1 MRTPDSTTRRIQ
13 QVARASALGL
23 ACALALGACQG
34 NRADEPPVHIWWQMD
49 GQKHFEAQEENDF
62 FYSVDCAE
70 EEARIAEEQASSH
83 AVGFDKYNPPRTC
96 FARAMR
102 EPPAGTVAVGQLKND
117 DHLHQGR
124 DVSGRL
130 VDELPPSV
138 PLTLELLSRGEERYN
153 IYCQPCHDYTG
164 SGNGIVTRRGGGFQ
178 AKMPVNF
185 HTDYYRAMPLGY
197 FYDVIKNGKGTMQS
211 YGAQIPT
218 EDRWAIAVWVRTLQ
232 QSRTTLAMG
241 STK

>member
-1 MRTPDSTTRRIQ
+1 MRTPDSTTRFFK

-23 ACALALGACQG
+23 VATLALGACQG
-34 NRADEPPVHIWWQMD
+34 NRSENPPVHIWWQMD
-49 GQKHFEAQEENDF
+49 GQNYFEAQEENDF
-62 FYSVDCAE
+62 YYSVDCTE
-70 EEARIAEEQASSH
+70 EEARLAKEKEASEERH
-83 AVGFDKYNPPRTC
+83 VVYRPVRKC
-96 FARAMR
+96 FGRAMR
-102 EPPAGTVAVGQLKND
+102 TPPAGTIAVGHLKND

-124 DVSGRL
+124 DVNGRL
-130 VDELPPSV
+130 VDELPPSI
-138 PLTLELLSRGEERYN
+138 PLTPELLARGEERYN

-185 HTDYYRAMPLGY
+185 HTDYYRAMPLGH
-197 FYDVIKNGKGTMQS
+197 FYDVVKNGKGTMQS
-211 YGAQIPT
+211 YGAQIPV
-218 EDRWAIAVWVRTLQ
+218 EDRWAISVWVRTLQ